1 MRLLTVFVL
10 HGFGLAYSQ
19 IKYRSKTSRLGQ
31 LHLSFSGKKQYPAL
45 QNIDLYCQVDSVLNF
60 ILPLVE
66 SASHFNLYTAG
77 ADLLSFYSGRE
88 NTLIIAIGIGKLI
101 GSD

>member
-1 MRLLTVFVL
+1 MHLLTVSFSR
-10 HGFGLAYSQ
+10 GFGLAYSQ
-19 IKYRSKTSRLGQ
+19 IKYRSKTCRLGQ
-31 LHLSFSGKKQYPAL
+31 LHLSFSGKKQYPTL
-45 QNIDLYCQVDSVLNF
+45 QNIDLYCQVDPVLNF

-66 SASHFNLYTAG
+66 SASHFNLYIAG
-77 ADLLSFYSGRE
+77 GDLLSFYSGRE